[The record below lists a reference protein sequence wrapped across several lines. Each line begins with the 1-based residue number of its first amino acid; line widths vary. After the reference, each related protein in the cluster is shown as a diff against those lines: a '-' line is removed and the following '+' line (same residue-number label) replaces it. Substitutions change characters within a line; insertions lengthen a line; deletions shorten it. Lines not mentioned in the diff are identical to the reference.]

1 MTDQLRCPSR
11 VKNGPD
17 ALEMGCLY
25 YPRKQTSV
33 TYAATVV
40 GARSGAHSFLY
51 ARAATWID
59 GTMLRADQVPLS
71 KAESAEASVARLL
84 LE

>member
-1 MTDQLRCPSR
+1 MSAWTRRHTDGKA
-11 VKNGPD
+11 V
-17 ALEMGCLY
+17 
-25 YPRKQTSV
+25 
-33 TYAATVV
+33 AATVV

-71 KAESAEASVARLL
+71 KAESAEASVARYCC